1 MMHFALARI
10 RLDRGDPKVA
20 LSWQGFSGADSEPW
34 ISHSSRLLIG
44 EAQCAVGRSTEGLP
58 LLLKS
63 ITSFE
68 PTRSANNPCLA
79 RARAVAGQCALAAG
93 QRKVAVQL
101 ARQAREAFIAQP
113 GVSPHFKQP
122 LAKLENSL
130 LVR

>member
-1 MMHFALARI
+1 
-10 RLDRGDPKVA
+10 
-20 LSWQGFSGADSEPW
+20 
-34 ISHSSRLLIG
+34 
-44 EAQCAVGRSTEGLP
+44 
-58 LLLKS
+58 LKS
-63 ITSFE
+63 ITSL
-68 PTRSANNPCLA
+68 PANGSANNCLPG
-79 RARAVAGQCALAAG
+79 RRAVAGQCALAAG